1 MTIKCIQY
9 FFANY
14 IILYL
19 YISENSSFTTSPDD
33 PSKINNIEK
42 NTNLEDLD
50 GIPIVYQVKHS
61 LLLNF

>member
-1 MTIKCIQY
+1 MHSN
-9 FFANY
+9 FFTNY
-14 IILYL
+14 VTLCL
-19 YISENSSFTTSPDD
+19 YISESSSFTTSPDD

-61 LLLNF
+61 IFLNF